1 MRVKKLHPDAVI
13 PIRAT
18 EGSVGYDLCSL
29 DKITIAGHGTRACIP
44 TGISLVIPNGCY
56 GRIAPRSGL
65 AFKFGINVGAGV
77 IDPDYRG
84 EIKVILFNHGE
95 NDFVI
100 NQGDKIAQ
108 LILEKVETPEVIE
121 VESLDET
128 ERGENGFGSTDKK

>member
-1 MRVKKLHPDAVI
+1 MRVKILDSDAI
-13 PIRAT
+13 LPKRAT

-29 DKITIAGHGTRACIP
+29 YKITIPGHGTRACIP
-44 TGISLVIPNGCY
+44 TGISLVIPSGCY

-65 AFKFGINVGAGV
+65 ALNFGINVGAGV

-108 LILEKVETPEVIE
+108 LILELVTTPEVIE

-128 ERGENGFGSTDKK
+128 ERGNQGFGSTDKK